1 MKISY
6 IHATYFGHI
15 YPNSLHPTLLS
26 GTHTL
31 SCSQFNIY
39 IFVLFW
45 TAPDSSYSFHMNMC
59 IESSTG
65 ELANYQRSYCQ
76 WEWLSFTSHC
86 LSISLPNTTEFGNPS
101 LIIGTTLLAYF
112 CAVKYSNWVDLSN
125 NQAMSPNHH
134 ITTFL
139 PIHQLLYLISSSKAM
154 LAKSWLDKVN
164 MSDSFTVEHK
174 QLLITSYNSLH

>member
-1 MKISY
+1 MEKYYNLKNKQKKIQRCHTIHNFFPKKIILYLFFENFIYSCNIFWSY
-6 IHATYFGHI
+6 LSKL
-15 YPNSLHPTLLS
+15 PPSNSS
-26 GTHTL
+26 EWRTHTL

-101 LIIGTTLLAYF
+101 LIIGTTFTGLLL
-112 CAVKYSNWVDLSN
+112 CS
-125 NQAMSPNHH
+125 
-134 ITTFL
+134 
-139 PIHQLLYLISSSKAM
+139 
-154 LAKSWLDKVN
+154 
-164 MSDSFTVEHK
+164 
-174 QLLITSYNSLH
+174 